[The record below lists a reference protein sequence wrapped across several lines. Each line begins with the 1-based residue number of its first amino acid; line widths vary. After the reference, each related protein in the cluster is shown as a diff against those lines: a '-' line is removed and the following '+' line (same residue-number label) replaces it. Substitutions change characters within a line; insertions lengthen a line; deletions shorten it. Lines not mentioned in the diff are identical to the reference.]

1 MAFKKAQKITTAD
14 LDRAAKEYEILL
26 KQAETTYTEWDN
38 QKDVSFVSINKVEQ
52 LASSISH
59 TPYTIGT
66 KAKKLAVHK
75 EDYKSRETIARQKRK
90 DDIVA
95 GTSALAVLSAGAAV
109 AVSFWEY
116 IVSFVSKKFGGKI
129 GKNKLIWLI
138 AVVVVLLASVVLLIG
153 WAINRWKASR
163 ETIKS
168 TKKLRKLIGNLQ
180 KKEAAAKALTSELCK
195 QCYIVEQYLG
205 ALSQYSGINYE
216 EIPGKD
222 QEQLVMMLNEAI
234 LLSEL
239 MSKESK

>member
-14 LDRAAKEYEILL
+14 LDQAVKEYETLL

-38 QKDVSFVSINKVEQ
+38 QKDVSFISINKVEQ

-66 KAKKLAVHK
+66 KVKKLTVHK

-95 GTSALAVLSAGAAV
+95 GTSALAVLSVGAAA

-129 GKNKLIWLI
+129 GKNKLVWLI
-138 AVVVVLLASVVLLIG
+138 VAVLVLLASVVLLIG
-153 WAINRWKASR
+153 WAVNRWKASR

-180 KKEAAAKALTSELCK
+180 KKEAAAKALTSELCR
-195 QCYIVEQYLG
+195 QCNIVEQYLD

-216 EIPGKD
+216 EIPEKD

-239 MSKESK
+239 MIKESK